1 MERKILLNKSDPKT
15 DTVVG
20 VHLSNLLDPQVNA
33 ANHNLQREMAAILT
47 HSRSE
52 PLVPQWLK
60 VQSILEIAI
69 NNIANGAPIKPTL
82 TKAQSDVAA
91 AMKG

>member
-1 MERKILLNKSDPKT
+1 
-15 DTVVG
+15 
-20 VHLSNLLDPQVNA
+20 
-33 ANHNLQREMAAILT
+33 MASILT

-60 VQSILEIAI
+60 VQSIIEITL
-69 NNIANGAPIKPTL
+69 NKMANGAPVKSTL
-82 TKAQSDVAA
+82 VQAQSDVAA